1 MIISPGAA
9 KATGLFWQRHN
20 PSEEIHLR
28 GIGMDGLK
36 RVFLQLYRIYTA
48 MLLSQVEFLC
58 HLQHDYFSCFC
69 SKQLTTQSLHSP
81 ISTLFP

>member
-20 PSEEIHLR
+20 SSEEIHLR

-36 RVFLQLYRIYTA
+36 A
-48 MLLSQVEFLC
+48 MCF
-58 HLQHDYFSCFC
+58 FSCIGFI
-69 SKQLTTQSLHSP
+69 QLCCYLRLSFVSFTA
-81 ISTLFP
+81 